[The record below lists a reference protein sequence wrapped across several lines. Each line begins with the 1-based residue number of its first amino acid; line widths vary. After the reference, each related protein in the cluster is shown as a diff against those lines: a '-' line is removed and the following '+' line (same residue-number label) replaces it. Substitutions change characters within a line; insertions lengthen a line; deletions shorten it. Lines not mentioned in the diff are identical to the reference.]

1 MTTLLSVS
9 QIMVSQILVS
19 QILVSQILVSAISHI
34 PKVLPIDVEEVDEV
48 AEPQVRVEVNAVFIY
63 MYIVKKLS

>member
-1 MTTLLSVS
+1 MTTVLAVS
-9 QIMVSQILVS
+9 QIM
-19 QILVSQILVSAISHI
+19 VSAISHI

>member
-1 MTTLLSVS
+1 MTTVLVIS
-9 QIMVSQILVS
+9 QIA
-19 QILVSQILVSAISHI
+19 VSAISHI

>member
-1 MTTLLSVS
+1 M
-9 QIMVSQILVS
+9 
-19 QILVSQILVSAISHI
+19 VSQILVSAISHI
-34 PKVLPIDVEEVDEV
+34 LKVLPIDVEEVDEV